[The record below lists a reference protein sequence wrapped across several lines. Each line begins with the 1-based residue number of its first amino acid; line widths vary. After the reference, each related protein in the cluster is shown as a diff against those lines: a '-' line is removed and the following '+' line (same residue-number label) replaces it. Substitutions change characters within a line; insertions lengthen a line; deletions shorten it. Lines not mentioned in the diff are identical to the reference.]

1 MLKTVLLKN
10 DSVPYVG
17 AGVSF
22 GSGIYGHFNNVTW
35 SDVGVLVGILV
46 AIGGF
51 LMQWYYRAK
60 EIKIKEEYYKQKLQE
75 ENPEEHSDEQN

>member
-1 MLKTVLLKN
+1 MLKGILLKN

-22 GSGIYGHFNNVTW
+22 GSGVYGHFNDVTW
-35 SDVGVLVGILV
+35 SDVGVIVGILV
-46 AIGGF
+46 AVCGF

-60 EIKIKEEYYKQKLQE
+60 EIKLKEEYYKKKLQE
-75 ENPEEHSDEQN
+75 DSQKEHTDEQD